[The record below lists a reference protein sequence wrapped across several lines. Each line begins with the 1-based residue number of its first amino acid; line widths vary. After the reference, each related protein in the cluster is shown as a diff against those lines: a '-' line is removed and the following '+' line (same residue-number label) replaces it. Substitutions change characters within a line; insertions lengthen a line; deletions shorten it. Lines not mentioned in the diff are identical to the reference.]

1 MSKRIGIFGGTFD
14 PIHMGHLIMAS
25 ELYAAL
31 DLERVLFVPA
41 PRPPHKLA
49 AEISDDQDRLAMV
62 ELAIA
67 PDPRFAVNLIEFN
80 RSGPSYTADTLEQL
94 AADIPDATLV
104 FLMGEDSL
112 YDLPTWHDPERI
124 LRSALIGVAARPGF
138 DVDLSAITKAVPAAK
153 DRIFL
158 VPTPEIDI
166 SSRGVRQRVA
176 DGRPI
181 TYFVPREV
189 EAYIAQRG
197 LYRNHAFCAPTTAS

>member
-1 MSKRIGIFGGTFD
+1 MSKRIGVFGGTFD

-25 ELYAAL
+25 ELYASL

-41 PRPPHKLA
+41 PRPPHKRPD
-49 AEISDDQDRLAMV
+49 EISDDQDRLAMV

-67 PDPRFAVNLIEFN
+67 PDPRFAVNLVEFN

-124 LRSALIGVAARPGF
+124 LRAAQIGVAARPGF
-138 DVDLSAITKAVPAAK
+138 DVDLSAITKAIPAAK

-166 SSRGVRQRVA
+166 SSRGIRQRVA
-176 DGRPI
+176 GGRPI
-181 TYFVPREV
+181 TYFVPRDV
-189 EAYIAQRG
+189 EAYIARRA
-197 LYRNHAFCAPTTAS
+197 LYLPPCTAPTAG